1 MTVARHTKHSSD
13 TRATGSV
20 VGLILIAALIAALV
34 IGVGGWMYA
43 HNGLGIGLTGNSVG
57 IVVNGVIE
65 TRTTPCA

>member
-1 MTVARHTKHSSD
+1 M
-13 TRATGSV
+13 
-20 VGLILIAALIAALV
+20 GLILIAALIAALV

-43 HNGLGIGLTGNSVG
+43 HNGLGASHAKTSPVASASDSPANSVG